1 MKEQASHMEP
11 IVRQHDEAERRWF
24 SGGGLHLWHV
34 STSDTNGSIWLM
46 EDVMT
51 KGKMTPLHQHD
62 TTDELVYVIE
72 GELLLS
78 VNGDERTLG
87 AGGVALIPRGVPHA
101 LLVTSE
107 TCRVLA
113 LGNSPSSEAFFR
125 RASDAVGTT
134 DRRDA
139 TGAVD
144 FQRVIA
150 AGAETGGMRMLGPPP
165 WAKR

>member
-1 MKEQASHMEP
+1 MRP

-34 STSDTNGSIWLM
+34 STSETNGSIWLM
-46 EDVMT
+46 EDMMT

-78 VNGDERTLG
+78 VNGDELTLG
-87 AGGVALIPRGVPHA
+87 AGGVALVPRGVPHA

-113 LGNSPSSEAFFR
+113 LGNSPTIEAFFR
-125 RASDAVGTT
+125 RASDTVATDTT
-134 DRRDA
+134 
-139 TGAVD
+139 GPVD

-165 WAKR
+165 WLKR

>member
-1 MKEQASHMEP
+1 MEP

-34 STSDTNGSIWLM
+34 STNDTNGSIWLM
-46 EDVMT
+46 EDMMT

-62 TTDELVYVIE
+62 TADELVYVIE

-78 VNGDERTLG
+78 VNGNEQTLG
-87 AGGVALIPRGVPHA
+87 AGGVAVIPRGVPHA

-113 LGNSPSSEAFFR
+113 MGNSASSEAFFR
-125 RASDAVGTT
+125 KASDAVAKSQ
-134 DRRDA
+134 DA

>member
-1 MKEQASHMEP
+1 MKEQASHMKP

-34 STSDTNGSIWLM
+34 STSETNGSIWLM
-46 EDVMT
+46 EDMMA

-62 TTDELVYVIE
+62 TTDEIVYVIE

-78 VNGDERTLG
+78 VNGEELTLG
-87 AGGVALIPRGVPHA
+87 AGGVAVVPRGVPHA

-107 TCRVLA
+107 RCRVLVC
-113 LGNSPSSEAFFR
+113 GNSPSSEAFFR
-125 RASDAVGTT
+125 KASETVTT
-134 DRRDA
+134 ADA
-139 TGAVD
+139 TGPVD

-150 AGAETGGMRMLGPPP
+150 AGVETGGMRMLGPPP
-165 WAKR
+165 FAKQ

>member
-1 MKEQASHMEP
+1 MKEQASHMKS
-11 IVRQHDEAERRWF
+11 IVRQHAEAERRWF

-34 STSDTNGSIWLM
+34 STSETNGSIWLM

-62 TTDELVYVIE
+62 TSDEIVYVIE

-78 VNGDERTLG
+78 VNGEERTLG
-87 AGGVALIPRGVPHA
+87 AGGVAVVPRGVPHA

-113 LGNSPSSEAFFR
+113 LGNSPSSEDFFR
-125 RASDAVGTT
+125 KASDTVAT
-134 DRRDA
+134 DA
-139 TGAVD
+139 TGPVD

-150 AGAETGGMRMLGPPP
+150 AGVETGGMRMLGPPP